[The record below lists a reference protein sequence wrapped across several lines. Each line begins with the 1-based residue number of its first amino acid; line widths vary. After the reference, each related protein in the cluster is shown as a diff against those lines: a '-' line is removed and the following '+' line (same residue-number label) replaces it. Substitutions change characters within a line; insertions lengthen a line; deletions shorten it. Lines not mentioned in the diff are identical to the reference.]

1 VGLRPGSLARET
13 EPPGWRD
20 DEVLREAYE
29 HVEAFIMGRR
39 IFDEGEIG
47 SVDGE
52 LRWRGHPCGERH
64 G

>member
-1 VGLRPGSLARET
+1 VRET

-29 HVEAFIMGRR
+29 HVGAFIMGRR